1 MAHQPY
7 ILSLDIGT
15 GSVGY
20 ACMDKTFNILKY
32 YDKDAIGVY
41 LFDGAQTAQER
52 RQFRTTRRRNNRRI
66 KRLGLLQ
73 EILAPLVQNPN
84 FYQFQRQF
92 TWKNDNMDFKNKSLS
107 EVLKFL
113 GYAPKKYPTI
123 YHLQKA
129 LLLEDRNFDP
139 ELIYMALYHLVKYR
153 GHFLFNHLNIDNLND
168 NNSMDD
174 FVELIA
180 LYESINHISL
190 NLDYEKIKTIYEIL
204 QDNEMTKNDR
214 EKAIGKIEKALKHF
228 SKMFLGLKFKEG
240 DLFNQADNVEELKE
254 ANQTHSFADNYEENL
269 TSFLTVEQLEFIE
282 NANKIYLSFTLQ
294 DILKWDK
301 SANDSKDNKSM
312 AISKV
317 AAYDKFK
324 NELNQVKDIVY
335 KADPTKVQFKKI
347 FVSSKESLKQYEEKP
362 KKENLS
368 KLCLFDQY
376 LIRPKAQYKIL
387 IDELKKIIPQESP
400 LYFEAENDTLLKVLN
415 TTDNA
420 SIPMQINLYEAET
433 ILRNQ
438 QKYHAE
444 ITDEMIG
451 KVLSLIQFRIP
462 YYVGPLVNDQTTAKF
477 GWMER
482 KSNEPIKPWNFD
494 EVVDRSKSA
503 TQFIRRMTNK
513 CTYLMNED
521 VLPKNSL
528 LYQEMEVLNELNSI
542 QIRQQTDSKSRKYRL
557 TPKIK
562 LFAVEHI
569 FKKYKTV
576 SHRKFLEVMLN
587 SNHRENFINH
597 GEKLSIFGTQDD
609 KKFVS
614 KLSSYQDMTK
624 IFGNIDDKRAQ
635 IEEIILWITIF
646 EDKKILVQKLKENY
660 PELTS
665 QQINQLKKLNYSGW
679 GRLSERLLTHNYHDH
694 SIIDLLRNSD
704 ENFMEI
710 ITNDV
715 YDFQSFIKEE
725 NQVRSN
731 KIQYQDIADLATS
744 PALKKGIW
752 STIKLV
758 RELTSIFGEPEKI
771 IMEFATEDQQKG
783 KKQKSRKQLWD
794 DNIKKNKLKSVD
806 EYKHIIDVSNN
817 LSNEQLQ
824 QEKLWLYFSQNGKC
838 MYSGKSIDLDELLSP
853 SSTKYYEVDHIIP
866 RSFIKDDSIDNKVL
880 VIKTMNQTKGD
891 QVPLQ
896 FIQRPYERIA
906 YWKSLNKAGLIS
918 DSKLHKL
925 MKPEFT
931 AMDKE
936 GFIQRQLVETRQI
949 SVHVRDFLKEEYPNT
964 KVIPMKAKMVSEFRK
979 KFEIPKIRQ
988 MNDAHHAVDAYL
1000 NGVVYHGAQLAY
1012 PNVDLFDF
1020 NFKWEKVREKW
1031 KALGEFNTK
1040 QKTRELF
1047 FFKQLEKMEV
1057 SQGERLISK
1066 IKLDLNRFKINY
1078 SKKLANIPQQFYNQ
1092 TALSPKTA
1100 ELKYESDK
1108 STDAVYT
1115 SLTTYQTFVVAIK
1128 TATKKG
1134 KVKMQYQII
1143 DHYVFDF
1150 YKFTNGNEK
1159 ELALYLARRENKDEV
1174 LDAQIVYKLNKG
1186 DLLYLNNHPCYFVS
1200 SKEVINA
1207 KQFELTVEEQLSLYK
1222 AMNNKETSVEK
1233 LIKTYDFIAEKVI
1246 NEYRHYLD
1254 SELKEERVRTLFSES
1269 HQTHEGFIKAIDEL
1283 FKVVTASAARSEKI
1297 GSRKSG
1303 MGNRAFLGKE
1313 KDVKI
1318 SYKSISGLKTTKPKS
1333 LFKLAE
1339 SRNEL

>member
-1 MAHQPY
+1 MEVSVLAQKPY

-20 ACMDKTFNILKY
+20 ACMDKDFNILKY

-41 LFDGAQTAQER
+41 LFDGAQTAQDR
-52 RQFRTTRRRNNRRI
+52 RQFRTARRRNNRRI

-92 TWKNDNMDFKNKSLS
+92 TWKNNNMDFKNKSLS
-107 EVLKFL
+107 EVLNFL

-129 LLLEDRNFDP
+129 LLLKDEKFDP
-139 ELIYMALYHLVKYR
+139 ELIYVALYHLVKYR
-153 GHFLFNHLNIDNLND
+153 GHFLFNHLNVENLSDND
-168 NNSMDD
+168 SIDD
-174 FVELIA
+174 FVELIE

-190 NLDYEKIKTIYEIL
+190 NLDYDKIKTIYEIL

-214 EKAIGKIEKALKHF
+214 EKAIVKIEKALKHF
-228 SKMFLGLKFKEG
+228 SKMLLGLKFKEA
-240 DLFNQADNVEELKE
+240 DLFSLADNAEELKE
-254 ANQTHSFADNYEENL
+254 AKQSHSFADNYEENL
-269 TSFLTVEQLEFIE
+269 TSFLTVEQLELIE
-282 NANKIYLSFTLQ
+282 RANKIYLALTLQ
-294 DILKWDK
+294 DIL
-301 SANDSKDNKSM
+301 NGNKSL

-324 NELNQVKDIVY
+324 NELKLVKDIVY
-335 KADPTKVQFKKI
+335 QADPTKAQFKKI
-347 FVSSKESLKQYEEKP
+347 FVSSKESLKQYEAIP
-362 KKENLS
+362 NKENLS
-368 KLCLFDQY
+368 QLCLFDQY
-376 LIRPKAQYKIL
+376 LIRPKDQYKKL
-387 IDELKKIIPQESP
+387 MDELKKIIPQESP
-400 LYFEAENDTLLKVLN
+400 LYFEAQNDTLLKVLN

-444 ITDEMIG
+444 ITDDMIE

-462 YYVGPLVNDQTTAKF
+462 YYVGPLVNDQIIAKF
-477 GWMER
+477 GWMSR
-482 KSNEPIKPWNFD
+482 KSNKPIKPWNFD

-513 CTYLMNED
+513 CTYLMHED

-528 LYQEMEVLNELNSI
+528 LYQEMELLNELNAI
-542 QIRQQTDSKSRKYRL
+542 QVRLQTDPKSRKYRL
-557 TPKIK
+557 TPQIK
-562 LFAVEHI
+562 LFAIEHI

-576 SHRKFLEVMLN
+576 SHSKFLEIMLN
-587 SNHRENFINH
+587 SNHRETFMNH

-624 IFGNIDDKRAQ
+624 IFGNIDDKRVQ
-635 IEEIILWITIF
+635 IEEIIQWITIF

-679 GRLSERLLTHNYHDH
+679 GRLSERLLTHKYHDH
-694 SIIDLLRNSD
+694 SIIELLRSSD

-710 ITNDV
+710 ITNDA
-715 YDFQSFIKEE
+715 YGFQNFIKEE
-725 NQVRSN
+725 NQVQSN
-731 KIQYQDIADLATS
+731 TIQYQDIANLATS

-806 EYKHIIDVSNN
+806 EYKYIIDVANKLN
-817 LSNEQLQ
+817 NEQLQ
-824 QEKLWLYFSQNGKC
+824 QEKLWLYLSQNGKC
-838 MYSGKSIDLDELLSP
+838 MYSGQSIDLDALLSP
-853 SSTKYYEVDHIIP
+853 NATKYYEVDHIIP

-880 VIKTMNQTKGD
+880 VIKAMNQTKGD

-896 FIQRPYERIA
+896 FIQHSNEKIA
-906 YWKSLNKAGLIS
+906 YWKSLNKSGLIS
-918 DSKLHKL
+918 DNKLHKL

-949 SVHVRDFLKEEYPNT
+949 SVHVRDFLIEEYPNS

-988 MNDAHHAVDAYL
+988 INDAHHAIDAYL

-1031 KALGEFNTK
+1031 KALGEFNTN
-1040 QKTRELF
+1040 QKARELF
-1047 FFKQLEKMEV
+1047 FFKKLEKMEV

-1066 IKLDLNRFKINY
+1066 IKLDMNHFKINY
-1078 SKKLANIPQQFYNQ
+1078 SKKLANTTQQFYNQ
-1092 TALSPKTA
+1092 MPESPKIA
-1100 ELKYESDK
+1100 EIKYESNK
-1108 STDAVYT
+1108 SADAVYT
-1115 SLTTYQTFVVAIK
+1115 SLKPHQTFVVAIK

-1134 KVKMQYQII
+1134 KVKMQYQMI
-1143 DHYVFDF
+1143 DYYVIDF
-1150 YKFTNGNEK
+1150 YKFKNTDEK
-1159 ELALYLARRENKDEV
+1159 ALALYLARRENKDEV

-1222 AMNNKETSVEK
+1222 AMHNKETSVEK
-1233 LIKTYDFIAEKVI
+1233 LIKVYDFIAEKVI
-1246 NEYRHYLD
+1246 NDYRHYLD
-1254 SELKEERVRTLFSES
+1254 SELKVERVRTLFSES
-1269 HQTHEGFIKAIDEL
+1269 HQTHEDFMKALGEL
-1283 FKVVTASAARSEKI
+1283 FKVVTASATRSEKI

-1303 MGNRAFLGKE
+1303 MGHRAFLGKG

-1318 SYKSISGLKTTKPKS
+1318 AYTSISGLKTTKPKS

>member
-1 MAHQPY
+1 MAQKPY

-20 ACMDKTFNILKY
+20 ACMDKEFNILKY

-41 LFDGAQTAQER
+41 LFDGALTAQER
-52 RQFRTTRRRNNRRI
+52 RQFRTARRRNNRRI

-107 EVLKFL
+107 EVLSFL
-113 GYAPKKYPTI
+113 RYAPKKYPTI
-123 YHLQKA
+123 YHLQEA
-129 LLLEDRNFDP
+129 LLLKDEKFEP
-139 ELIYMALYHLVKYR
+139 ELIYIALYHLVKYR
-153 GHFLFNHLNIDNLND
+153 GHFLFNYLNIENLSNND
-168 NNSMDD
+168 NMED
-174 FVELIA
+174 FVELIEV
-180 LYESINHISL
+180 YEKLNNISL
-190 NLDYEKIKTIYEIL
+190 NLDYEKKKEIFDIL

-214 EKAIGKIEKALKHF
+214 EKAVVKIEKELKQF
-228 SKMFLGLKFKEG
+228 SKMLLGLKFNEG
-240 DLFNQADNVEELKE
+240 DLFNHADNAEELKE
-254 ANQTHSFADNYEENL
+254 AKQSHSFADNYEENL
-269 TSFLTVEQLEFIE
+269 TSFLTVEQLELIE
-282 NANKIYLSFTLQ
+282 RANKIYLSFTLQ
-294 DILKWDK
+294 DIL
-301 SANDSKDNKSM
+301 NGNKSM

-324 NELNQVKDIVY
+324 NELKQVKDIVY

-347 FVSSKESLKQYEEKP
+347 FVSSKESLKQYEAIP
-362 KKENLS
+362 NDENFS
-368 KLCLFDQY
+368 ALCLFDQY
-376 LIRPKAQYKIL
+376 VIRPKKQYSSFIK
-387 IDELKKIIPQESP
+387 ELKKIIPQDSE

-420 SIPMQINLYEAET
+420 SIPMQISLYEAET

-444 ITDEMIG
+444 ITDEIIE

-462 YYVGPLVNDQTTAKF
+462 YYVGPLVNDQATAKF

-528 LYQEMEVLNELNSI
+528 LYQEMELLNELNAI
-542 QIRQQTDSKSRKYRL
+542 QVRFQTDPKNRKYRL
-557 TPKIK
+557 IPQIK

-576 SHRKFLEVMLN
+576 SHSKFLEIMLN
-587 SNHRENFINH
+587 SNHRENFMNH
-597 GEKLSIFGTQDD
+597 GERLSIFGTQDD

-635 IEEIILWITIF
+635 IEEIIQWITIF

-679 GRLSERLLTHNYHDH
+679 GRLSEKLLTHSHQGH
-694 SIIDLLRNSD
+694 SIIELLRHSD

-710 ITNDV
+710 LTNDD
-715 YDFQSFIKEE
+715 YGFQNFIKEE
-725 NQVRSN
+725 NQVQSN
-731 KIQYQDIADLATS
+731 TIQYQDIANLATS

-794 DNIKKNKLKSVD
+794 DNVKKNKLKSVD
-806 EYKHIIDVSNN
+806 EYKYIIDVANKLN
-817 LSNEQLQ
+817 NEQLQ
-824 QEKLWLYFSQNGKC
+824 QEKLWLYLSQNGKC
-838 MYSGKSIDLDELLSP
+838 MYSGKSIDLDTLLS
-853 SSTKYYEVDHIIP
+853 SNATKYYEVDHIIP

-880 VIKTMNQTKGD
+880 VIKAMNQTKGD

-896 FIQRPYERIA
+896 FIHHPYERIA

-925 MKPEFT
+925 MKPEFN

-949 SVHVRDFLKEEYPNT
+949 SVHVRDFLKEEYPDA
-964 KVIPMKAKMVSEFRK
+964 KVIPMKAKMVTEFRK
-979 KFEIPKIRQ
+979 KFDIPKIRQ
-988 MNDAHHAVDAYL
+988 MNDAHHAIDAYL

-1047 FFKQLEKMEV
+1047 FFKKLEKMEV

-1066 IKLDLNRFKINY
+1066 IKLDMNHFKINY
-1078 SKKLANIPQQFYNQ
+1078 SKKLANIPQQFYKQ

-1108 STDAVYT
+1108 STDAVYS

-1134 KVKMQYQII
+1134 KVKMQYQMI

-1150 YKFTNGNEK
+1150 YKFKNGNEK
-1159 ELALYLARRENKDEV
+1159 ELALYLARRENKEEV
-1174 LDAQIVYKLNKG
+1174 LDAHIVYSLNKG
-1186 DLLYLNNHPCYFVS
+1186 DLLYINNHPCYFVS
-1200 SKEVINA
+1200 SNEVINA
-1207 KQFELTVEEQLSLYK
+1207 KQFELTVEKQLSLYN
-1222 AMNNKETSVEK
+1222 ALNNKETSVEE
-1233 LIKTYDFIAEKVI
+1233 LVNVYDDIAEKVT
-1246 NEYRHYLD
+1246 NEYRHYLN
-1254 SELKEERVRTLFSES
+1254 SALKEERVKTLFSQSNQS
-1269 HQTHEGFIKAIDEL
+1269 HEDFVKALDEL
-1283 FKVVTASAARSEKI
+1283 FKVVKASAVRSEKI
-1297 GSRKSG
+1297 GSRKNS
-1303 MGNRAFLGKE
+1303 MSNRAFLGKGR
-1313 KDVKI
+1313 DVKI
-1318 SYKSISGLKTTKPKS
+1318 AYTSISGLKTTKPKS

>member
-1 MAHQPY
+1 MEVSVMGRKPY

-20 ACMDKTFNILKY
+20 ACMDKGFNVLKY
-32 YDKDAIGVY
+32 HDKDALGVY
-41 LFDGAQTAQER
+41 LFDGALTAQER
-52 RQFRTTRRRNNRRI
+52 RQFRTSRRRKNRRI

-73 EILAPLVQNPN
+73 ELLAPLVQNPN

-92 TWKNDNMDFKNKSLS
+92 AWKNDNMDFKNKSLS
-107 EVLKFL
+107 EVLSFL
-113 GYAPKKYPTI
+113 GYESKKYPTI
-123 YHLQKA
+123 YHLQEA
-129 LLLEDRNFDP
+129 LLLKDEKFDP

-153 GHFLFNHLNIDNLND
+153 GHFLFDHLKIENLTNND
-168 NNSMDD
+168 NMHD
-174 FVELIA
+174 FVELIET
-180 LYESINHISL
+180 YENLNNIKL
-190 NLDYEKIKTIYEIL
+190 NLDYEKTKVIYEIL
-204 QDNEMTKNDR
+204 KDNEMTKNDR
-214 EKAIGKIEKALKHF
+214 AKRVKNMEKKLEQF
-228 SKMFLGLKFKEG
+228 SIMLLGLKFNEG
-240 DLFNQADNVEELKE
+240 KLFNHADNAEELKG
-254 ANQTHSFADNYEENL
+254 ANQSHTFADNYEENL
-269 TSFLTVEQLEFIE
+269 TPFLTVEQSEFIE
-282 NANKIYLSFTLQ
+282 RTNKIYLSLTLQ
-294 DILKWDK
+294 DILKGK
-301 SANDSKDNKSM
+301 KSM
-312 AISKV
+312 AMSKV
-317 AAYDKFK
+317 AAYDKFR
-324 NELNQVKDIVY
+324 NELKQVKDIVY
-335 KADPTKVQFKKI
+335 KADSTRTQFKKI
-347 FVSSKESLKQYEEKP
+347 FVSSKKSLKQYDATP
-362 KKENLS
+362 NDQTFS
-368 KLCLFDQY
+368 SLCLFDQY
-376 LIRPKAQYKIL
+376 LIRPKKQYSLL
-387 IDELKKIIPQESP
+387 IKELKKIIPQDSE

-444 ITDEMIG
+444 ITDEMIE

-462 YYVGPLVNDQTTAKF
+462 YYVGPLVNDHTASKF
-477 GWMER
+477 GWVER
-482 KSNEPIKPWNFD
+482 KSNESIKPWNFD

-513 CTYLMNED
+513 CSYLINED

-528 LYQEMEVLNELNSI
+528 LYQEMEVLNELNAT
-542 QIRQQTDSKSRKYRL
+542 QIRLQTDPKNRKYRMM
-557 TPKIK
+557 PQIK

-569 FKKYKTV
+569 FKKHKTV
-576 SHRKFLEVMLN
+576 SHSKFLEIMLN
-587 SNHRENFINH
+587 SNHRENFMNH

-609 KKFVS
+609 KKFAS

-624 IFGNIDDKRAQ
+624 IFGDIEGKRAQ
-635 IEEIILWITIF
+635 IEEIIQWITIF
-646 EDKKILVQKLKENY
+646 EDKKILVQKLKECY

-665 QQINQLKKLNYSGW
+665 KQINQLKKLNYSGW
-679 GRLSERLLTHNYHDH
+679 GRLSEKLLTHAYQGH
-694 SIIDLLRNSD
+694 SIIELLRHSD

-710 ITNDV
+710 LTNDV
-715 YDFQSFIKEE
+715 YGFQNFIKEE
-725 NQVRSN
+725 NQVQSN
-731 KIQYQDIADLATS
+731 KIQHQDIANLTTS

-806 EYKHIIDVSNN
+806 EYKYIIDVANKLN
-817 LSNEQLQ
+817 NEQLQ
-824 QEKLWLYFSQNGKC
+824 QEKLWLYLSQNGKC
-838 MYSGKSIDLDELLSP
+838 MYSGQSIDLDALLSP
-853 SSTKYYEVDHIIP
+853 NATKHYEVDHIFP

-880 VIKTMNQTKGD
+880 VIKKMNQTKGD

-896 FIQRPYERIA
+896 FIQQPYERIA

-979 KFEIPKIRQ
+979 KFDIPKIRQ
-988 MNDAHHAVDAYL
+988 MNDAHHAIDAYL

-1040 QKTRELF
+1040 QKSRELF
-1047 FFKQLEKMEV
+1047 FFKKLEKMEV

-1066 IKLDLNRFKINY
+1066 IKLDMNHFKINY
-1078 SKKLANIPQQFYNQ
+1078 SRKLANIPQQFYNQ
-1092 TALSPKTA
+1092 TAVSPKTA
-1100 ELKYESDK
+1100 ELKYESNK
-1108 STDAVYT
+1108 SNEVVYKG
-1115 SLTTYQTFVVAIK
+1115 LTPYQTYVVAIK
-1128 TATKKG
+1128 SVNKKG
-1134 KVKMQYQII
+1134 KEKMEYQMI

-1150 YKFTNGNEK
+1150 YKFQNGNEK
-1159 ELALYLARRENKDEV
+1159 ELALYLAQRENKDEV
-1174 LDAQIVYKLNKG
+1174 LDAQIVYSLNKG
-1186 DLLYLNNHPCYFVS
+1186 DLLYINNHPCYFVS
-1200 SKEVINA
+1200 RKEVINA
-1207 KQFELTVEEQLSLYK
+1207 KQFELTVEQQLSLYNV
-1222 AMNNKETSVEK
+1222 MNNKETNVEK
-1233 LIKTYDFIAEKVI
+1233 LLKEYDFIAEKVI
-1246 NEYRHYLD
+1246 NEYHHYLN
-1254 SELKEERVRTLFSES
+1254 SKLKEKRVRTFFSES
-1269 HQTHEGFIKAIDEL
+1269 NQTHEDFIKALDEL
-1283 FKVVTASAARSEKI
+1283 FKVVTASATRSDKI
-1297 GSRKSG
+1297 GSRKNS
-1303 MGNRAFLGKE
+1303 MTHRAFLGKGN
-1313 KDVKI
+1313 DVKI
-1318 SYKSISGLKTTKPKS
+1318 AYTSISGLKTTKPKS